1 VTRHRRVPRRLIFFT
16 ELEKEP
22 LDGLFSTDGLIGQLA
37 RLHAC
42 VSMGILDLSAER
54 AAVVRRLNAHGIP
67 LVAWQLLP
75 KEQGYWY
82 HLGSADQAVRRYQ
95 QFREWSLKEKLH
107 WDAIGIDIEPDINE
121 FQELLKYNF
130 RTLLY
135 LVKRL
140 WNKKLSTQATA
151 TYESLIARMR
161 SDGYAV
167 HSYEYFFAA
176 DERISGS
183 SLLSRLFGLAK
194 VTTDKHVGM
203 LYSSFFRPYG
213 VAVLKTYAT
222 AFDSAAIGIT
232 GGGVELEGLEEKAP
246 MDWDEFARDL
256 RIAGQGRQEVHIF
269 SLEGCARQGFLERLD
284 GFHWEEP
291 PAPTSRGWALL
302 IFLLRYCVLAGLW
315 ILARPV
321 LVLVAAVFILWE
333 LWPS

>member
-1 VTRHRRVPRRLIFFT
+1 MTRHRPLPRRLIFFT

-22 LDGLFSTDGLIGQLA
+22 LDRLFSADGLIEKLT

-54 AAVVRRLNAHGIP
+54 AAIVRRLNAHGIP

-95 QFREWSLKEKLH
+95 QFREWSLREKLH

-130 RTLLY
+130 RTLLS

-140 WNKKLSTQATA
+140 WNKKLSALATA
-151 TYESLIARMR
+151 TYTSLIAHMR

-176 DERISGS
+176 DERITGS
-183 SLLSRLFGLAK
+183 SLLSRLFGLPK

-213 VAVLKTYAT
+213 VAVLETYAA

-232 GGGVELEGLEEKAP
+232 GGGVELEGLADKAP
-246 MDWDEFARDL
+246 MNWDEFARDL
-256 RIAGQGRQEVHIF
+256 RIAGQGRQEVHVF
-269 SLEGCARQGFLERLD
+269 SLEGCVRQEFLDRLD
-284 GFHWEEP
+284 GFDWEEP
-291 PAPTSRGWALL
+291 RTPAQRGWTLL
-302 IFLLRYCVLAGLW
+302 ISLLRYCTLAGLW
-315 ILARPV
+315 IVARPAFLLAV
-321 LVLVAAVFILWE
+321 VAFSLWA
-333 LWPS
+333 LWSG